1 MRLHRIAS
9 FRLIRA
15 TVRCLL
21 NLVLAVAVVGGL
33 AACDSGGTGSENG
46 ENGTGNGGGNG
57 EEVAQTYTV
66 TVQEIDSSYPY
77 SEQNNVGVAYAIDG
91 EVGAVITLERGK
103 TYAFELES
111 SVDSGPND
119 LPHPFYVGT
128 SAEGGG
134 GDEYNDGVENA
145 QATTGTVTF
154 SVPSDAPDQLFYQ
167 CGNHVYMG
175 GEMGIED
182 SSGGGSSGGGGGY

>member
-21 NLVLAVAVVGGL
+21 ILVLAVAVVGGL

-46 ENGTGNGGGNG
+46 ENGTGNG

-77 SEQNNVGVAYAIDG
+77 SDQNNVGVAYAIDG

-111 SVDSGPND
+111 SVDSGPNSVS
-119 LPHPFYVGT
+119 HPFYVGNT
-128 SAEGGG
+128 AEGGG
-134 GDEYNDGVENA
+134 SDEYSNGVENA
-145 QATTGTVTF
+145 RATTGTVTF
-154 SVPSDAPDQLFYQ
+154 SVPSDAPDQLYYQ

-182 SSGGGSSGGGGGY
+182 SSGGGSSGGSGGY

>member
-1 MRLHRIAS
+1 MRLHRIVS
-9 FRLIRA
+9 LRFLLI
-15 TVRCLL
+15 
-21 NLVLAVAVVGGL
+21 LVLAVTVAGGL

-46 ENGTGNGGGNG
+46 ENGTENGGGDG
-57 EEVAQTYTV
+57 GDVAQTYAV
-66 TVQEIDSSYPY
+66 SVQEIDSSYPY
-77 SEQNNVGVAYAIDG
+77 SDQNNVGVAYAIDG

-111 SVDSGPND
+111 SVDSGPNGM
-119 LPHPFYVGT
+119 PHPFYIGN

-134 GDEYNDGVENA
+134 SDEYSNGVENA

-167 CGNHVYMG
+167 CGTHVYMG